1 MNMRLEEY
9 SLIQQQQL
17 AKSKKGAG
25 KTKEPPKI
33 QKPGMNNTGL
43 PLVVSH
49 RGAGVGGD
57 NTASSQSSFVSL
69 DEPPKDYEMMLQK
82 YEAEVRNH
90 IKIEQQLKLHIEC
103 LQDKLEEAD
112 KEKTREA
119 REREARRAEEES
131 QAIREAKRYRELLDI
146 REEEV
151 DKLKAEVARLNEQ
164 NEELKG

>member
-1 MNMRLEEY
+1 LAKERKKLRDAEAGTLIEYIKTSIEILMNMRLEEY

-90 IKIEQQLKLHIEC
+90 IKIEQ
-103 LQDKLEEAD
+103 
-112 KEKTREA
+112 
-119 REREARRAEEES
+119 
-131 QAIREAKRYRELLDI
+131 
-146 REEEV
+146 
-151 DKLKAEVARLNEQ
+151 
-164 NEELKG
+164 